1 MPDQNYTETPNIKF
15 KKPDP
20 DRIALIEDLNGNFD
34 KADEEFV
41 KKQNKEEP
49 TLPTE
54 DKTIL
59 GAIIEIFK
67 ELWKTGSATQF
78 GRFKVGKN
86 LNVDE
91 NGFLNGNDPYSH
103 PVGNGNSHL
112 PKDGS
117 SGKFI
122 KWLSAGVGQW
132 SNITWSD
139 ITGKPSSFTPSSHS
153 QASNTITTMTGYTK
167 PSSTSAIRESDSL
180 NTAMGKL
187 EKGLEGKSPN
197 SHTHTGGQITQD
209 TAHRF
214 VTDTEKATWNN
225 KLNRGSLPLEIV
237 DAKGLYD
244 LIENNSGLKFDKNL
258 LFLTETGT
266 KYVDNIYFDPNKK
279 GLFKCIKQ
287 TTTTVNSTTYFV
299 DISNEANSN
308 KLENLTEIQIHYQG
322 NDKYNG
328 KLLSGHPKQ
337 GYLYS
342 LYGKTGRGGVI
353 FWHGKTTHQSQNVGY
368 NEIDVIQIQSDGTWA
383 SGLGQPI
390 GYIFSCKAC
399 SFD

>member
-308 KLENLTEIQIHYQG
+308 KLENLQG
-322 NDKYNG
+322 ITTADLKSNG
-328 KLLSGHPKQ
+328 YIKFSNGIIFQWGK
-337 GYLYS
+337 
-342 LYGKTGRGGVI
+342 GKTFPIEFPTQCLFVSATIGGIYGNANSNDDIYVNSI
-353 FWHGKTTHQSQNVGY
+353 SKTGFTTYRNY
-368 NEIDVIQIQSDGTWA
+368 NTYFFA
-383 SGLGQPI
+383 I
-390 GYIFSCKAC
+390 GY
-399 SFD
+399 